1 VKSLP
6 TCAALAAAALLAA
19 SPAAG
24 FASATPAPLESAP
37 VTVRTTGQAVGY
49 DGVVQ
54 AVRQTQI
61 AAQVSGAIVTLDVKP
76 GDTVK
81 AGQVLVR
88 LDARAAERAAFAS
101 AAQVRA
107 ADAVHEVASRDYER
121 NRQLFEKGYI
131 SKAGLDRA
139 EAQFKSAQAQAAA
152 QLASAQAA
160 RAESDFYVVRAPYTG
175 LIAEVPVVLGDMAM
189 PGRRLMTLYDPAALR
204 VSVAVPQTLAGAV
217 TLDRPPAVELPDVV
231 QGRLD
236 AVGAQ
241 LLPAV
246 DPATH
251 TQELRLDLPASLA
264 GVRPGMFA
272 RVWLAPPGSDTRLYV
287 PARAVMRRA
296 ELSAVYVIAKDGAP
310 HLRQVRIGRREGD
323 SIEILSGVAL
333 GEHVALDPQAAART
347 R

>member
-1 VKSLP
+1 VKRLP
-6 TCAALAAAALLAA
+6 TCAALAAAALLTA
-19 SPAAG
+19 SAAAG
-24 FASATPAPLESAP
+24 FASAMPAPLESAP
-37 VTVRTTGQAVGY
+37 VTTATAGQAAGY

-61 AAQVSGAIVTLDVKP
+61 AAQVSGAIVTLDVKA
-76 GDTVK
+76 GDAVK

-88 LDARAAERAAFAS
+88 LDARAAERSAFAS

-107 ADAVHEVASRDYER
+107 ADAAHEVASRDYER

-131 SKAGLDRA
+131 SKAALDRA
-139 EAQFKSAQAQAAA
+139 EAQYKSAQAQAAA

-160 RAESDFYVVRAPYTG
+160 RVESGFYVVRAPYSG
-175 LIAEVPVVLGDMAM
+175 VIADVPVVLGDMAM

-204 VSVAVPQTLAGAV
+204 VSVAVPQTLAGGV
-217 TLDRPPAVELPDVV
+217 SLDQPPTVELPDVV
-231 QGRLD
+231 PGRID
-236 AVGAQ
+236 PVGAQ

-251 TQELRLDLPASLA
+251 TQELRLDLPAPLA
-264 GVRPGMFA
+264 GVRPGTFA
-272 RVWLAPPGSDTRLYV
+272 RVWLAPPGSDTPLYV

-296 ELSAVYVIAKDGAP
+296 ELSVVYVIAEEGMP
-310 HLRQVRIGRREGD
+310 RLRQVRVGRREGD
-323 SIEILSGVAL
+323 NVEILSGVAA
-333 GEHVALDPQAAART
+333 GERVALDPQAAARM